1 MSPDLEQRIISMRYQ
16 PTTVGNMMVDPE
28 GSYASAEAIEILQ
41 RQLAAKDALIAELQK
56 AVNLIYSWARNWDS
70 EFMNDP
76 EWKDSDFPSIQL
88 IMKQS
93 GKEQGK

>member
-76 EWKDSDFPSIQL
+76 EWKDSDFPLIQL